1 MFTFIDNFLD
11 RITMYRLVLYE
22 LIGLLIIAAICGF
35 LGFLPYSF
43 ADILYSSGFI
53 LFVCLISNKIFSYV
67 FEAPTNVES
76 VYITALILSLIITP
90 VHVTRFGISIAAIR
104 LIIQQSVFLGWAG
117 LLSMA
122 SKYIFAIGK
131 KHLFNPVAI
140 AVVLTAFVLGASAS
154 WWVGT
159 AVLMP
164 FVAVFGLLIV
174 RKIQREDMLFVFF
187 LVAMLT
193 EGMFTLMHGGDMF
206 ATLQTLIFRSSLLF
220 FGFVM
225 LTEPLTT
232 PPTKKLQLMYGGLV
246 GLLFSPHVNLFGI
259 YSTPE
264 LALVVGN
271 VFSYFVSPKEKL
283 YLHLKE
289 KLQYGVDII
298 DFVFAP
304 VGKFNFTP
312 GQYLEWTLPH
322 DKIDTRGNRRYFTIA
337 SSPTEESVHLGVK
350 FNANGSSFKR
360 ALARMDGVTP
370 IVASQLAGDFTLP
383 SDQKEKLVFIA
394 GGIGITPFRSM
405 IKYCVDT
412 KQNRS
417 IVLFYANKL
426 FSEIAYADVFEAA
439 RTIGI
444 RTVYTLTDTQSVPSN
459 WRGRT
464 GRVTKQMIEEEIP
477 DYRER
482 TFYLSGPHAMV
493 TGFEETLHSLGVSQ
507 IRIKKDFFPGFV

>member
-1 MFTFIDNFLD
+1 
-11 RITMYRLVLYE
+11 
-22 LIGLLIIAAICGF
+22 
-35 LGFLPYSF
+35 
-43 ADILYSSGFI
+43 
-53 LFVCLISNKIFSYV
+53 
-67 FEAPTNVES
+67 
-76 VYITALILSLIITP
+76 
-90 VHVTRFGISIAAIR
+90 
-104 LIIQQSVFLGWAG
+104 
-117 LLSMA
+117 
-122 SKYIFAIGK
+122 
-131 KHLFNPVAI
+131 
-140 AVVLTAFVLGASAS
+140 
-154 WWVGT
+154 
-159 AVLMP
+159 
-164 FVAVFGLLIV
+164 
-174 RKIQREDMLFVFF
+174 
-187 LVAMLT
+187 
-193 EGMFTLMHGGDMF
+193 
-206 ATLQTLIFRSSLLF
+206 
-220 FGFVM
+220 
-225 LTEPLTT
+225 
-232 PPTKKLQLMYGGLV
+232 
-246 GLLFSPHVNLFGI
+246 
-259 YSTPE
+259 
-264 LALVVGN
+264 
-271 VFSYFVSPKEKL
+271 
-283 YLHLKE
+283 
-289 KLQYGVDII
+289 
-298 DFVFAP
+298 
-304 VGKFNFTP
+304 
-312 GQYLEWTLPH
+312 LPH